1 MTVAD
6 LINKLSQLDQA
17 LPVYITACKTDEN
30 GMACGE
36 ARLEFPSPALS
47 HMAPEQEA
55 ELPEEARLGEFVL
68 LEPEQDA

>member
-17 LPVYITACKTDEN
+17 LPVYITACKVNED
-30 GMACGE
+30 GIAYGE
-36 ARLEFPSPALS
+36 AGLEFPTPVLS
-47 HMAPEQEA
+47 RMDSEQEA

-68 LEPEQDA
+68 LEPEDA